1 MASKTTAFAEIEAPI
16 TPAAPAPGAKSAL
29 QYLDRAM
36 ESLRD
41 MGLVPSRTED
51 APITA
56 LLQQIS
62 DLEPDRVAVISR
74 TLNQASLFNDVVR
87 NEVAAMSIGERYN
100 EITNAFNSIR
110 DDARSMVDQMEDG
123 KLSTG
128 ERLSNIWMKV
138 TRGDIAERFDTIR
151 RAYLGVARDTRD
163 QIDREHRIFNAYAD
177 FRGALKQAQVA
188 ALEVLE
194 TATAKLEAAKAA
206 LAAANTA
213 VEQFTGGAASDRARL
228 EFARD
233 ERVRDL
239 QNEEKRYQVAKDLAD
254 NLTIGYNTSEVVM
267 ARLLQ
272 TTSTKERV
280 YAQSIAFFSTNES
293 VLTALKASF
302 TGLAGLHES
311 TRTLNEMKKGIEASL
326 ETISEMGDKIQEEA
340 LRAGYGPTVQ
350 AEAVKKLVD
359 SVTNFQVRSREIIDE
374 MRVLATRNSAEIEAA
389 VEDGK
394 RRLARLAAEG
404 NALMAAR
411 P

>member
-1 MASKTTAFAEIEAPI
+1 
-16 TPAAPAPGAKSAL
+16 
-29 QYLDRAM
+29 
-36 ESLRD
+36 
-41 MGLVPSRTED
+41 
-51 APITA
+51 
-56 LLQQIS
+56 
-62 DLEPDRVAVISR
+62 
-74 TLNQASLFNDVVR
+74 
-87 NEVAAMSIGERYN
+87 
-100 EITNAFNSIR
+100 
-110 DDARSMVDQMEDG
+110 MVDQMADG
-123 KLSTG
+123 KFSTG

-138 TRGDIAERFDTIR
+138 TRGDIADRFDKIR
-151 RAYLGVARDTRD
+151 GTYLDVARDTKD

-188 ALEVLE
+188 SLEVLE
-194 TATAKLEAAKAA
+194 KATAKLEAAKAA
-206 LAAANTA
+206 LAGANTA
-213 VEQFTGGAASDRARL
+213 VEQFTGSAVDRARL
-228 EFARD
+228 ELARD

-280 YAQSIAFFSTNES
+280 YAQSITFFSTNES

-311 TRTLNEMKKGIEASL
+311 TRTLNEMKKGIDASL

-350 AEAVKKLVD
+350 AESVKKLVD
-359 SVTNFQVRSREIIDE
+359 SVTNFQIRSREIIDE
-374 MRVLATRNSAEIEAA
+374 MRILATKNSAEIETA

-411 P
+411 S

>member
-1 MASKTTAFAEIEAPI
+1 MTTSTAAATSIAAPI
-16 TPAAPAPGAKSAL
+16 TSATPAPGAGSAL

-36 ESLRD
+36 ASLPD
-41 MGLVPSRTED
+41 MGLVPSRAED

-62 DLEPDRVAVISR
+62 DLEPDKVAVISR

-87 NEVAAMSIGERYN
+87 SEVAAMSIGERYN

-110 DDARSMVDQMEDG
+110 DDARAMVDQMQDG

-128 ERLSNIWMKV
+128 ERLSNIWMKA
-138 TRGDIAERFDTIR
+138 TRGDIADRFDTIR
-151 RAYLGVARDTRD
+151 RAYLDVARDTRD

-194 TATAKLEAAKAA
+194 KATAKLEAAKAA
-206 LAAANTA
+206 LAAANAA

-280 YAQSIAFFSTNES
+280 YAQSITFFSTNES

-311 TRTLNEMKKGIEASL
+311 TRTLNEMKKGVDASL
-326 ETISEMGDKIQEEA
+326 ETISGMGDKIQEEA

-374 MRVLATRNSAEIEAA
+374 MRLLATRNSAEIEAA

-404 NALMAAR
+404 DALMAAR

>member
-1 MASKTTAFAEIEAPI
+1 MTTPATTELSPPI
-16 TPAAPAPGAKSAL
+16 TVTAVATSPKSAL

-36 ESLRD
+36 GTLRD
-41 MGLVPSRTED
+41 MGLVPSRTEE

-62 DLEPDRVAVISR
+62 DLDPDRIAVISR

-87 NEVAAMSIGERYN
+87 AEVAAMSIGERY
-100 EITNAFNSIR
+100 ETITNAFNSIR
-110 DDARSMVDQMEDG
+110 DDAKMMVDQMEDG
-123 KLSTG
+123 RLSTG
-128 ERLSNIWMKV
+128 ERISNIWMKV
-138 TRGDIAERFDTIR
+138 SRGDIADRFEKIR
-151 RAYLGVARDTRD
+151 TTYLDVARDTKD
-163 QIDREHRIFNAYAD
+163 QIEREHRIFNAYAD
-177 FRGALKQAQVA
+177 FRGALKQAQVS

-194 TATAKLEAAKAA
+194 TATRKLEAAKQA
-206 LAAANTA
+206 LADANKT
-213 VEQFTGGAASDRARL
+213 VEAYKGDVASERAKL
-228 EFARD
+228 ELARD

-239 QNEEKRYQVAKDLAD
+239 QNEEKRYQIAKDLAD

-280 YAQSIAFFSTNES
+280 YAQSITFFSTNES

-311 TRTLNEMKKGIEASL
+311 TRTLNEMKKGIDKSL

-340 LRAGYGPTVQ
+340 LKAGYGPTVQ
-350 AEAVKKLVD
+350 AESVKKLVD
-359 SVTNFQVRSREIIDE
+359 SVTNFQIRSREIIEE
-374 MRVLATRNSAEIEAA
+374 MRDLSTRNSREIEAA

-404 NALMAAR
+404 NALMAAG
-411 P
+411 

>member
-1 MASKTTAFAEIEAPI
+1 MTTPATTELSPPI
-16 TPAAPAPGAKSAL
+16 TATAVATSPKSAL

-36 ESLRD
+36 GTLRD
-41 MGLVPSRTED
+41 MGLVPSRTEE

-62 DLEPDRVAVISR
+62 DLDPDRIAVISR

-87 NEVAAMSIGERYN
+87 AEVAAMSIGERY
-100 EITNAFNSIR
+100 ETITNAFNSIR
-110 DDARSMVDQMEDG
+110 DDAKMMVDQMEDG
-123 KLSTG
+123 RLSTG
-128 ERLSNIWMKV
+128 ERISNIWMKV
-138 TRGDIAERFDTIR
+138 SRGDIADRFEKIR
-151 RAYLGVARDTRD
+151 TTYLDVARDTKD
-163 QIDREHRIFNAYAD
+163 QIEREHRIFNAYAD
-177 FRGALKQAQVA
+177 FRGALKQAQVS

-194 TATAKLEAAKAA
+194 TATRKLEAAKQA
-206 LAAANTA
+206 LADANKT
-213 VEQFTGGAASDRARL
+213 VEAYKGDVASERAKL
-228 EFARD
+228 ELARD

-239 QNEEKRYQVAKDLAD
+239 QNEEKRYQIAKDLAD

-280 YAQSIAFFSTNES
+280 YAQSITFFSTNES

-311 TRTLNEMKKGIEASL
+311 TRTLNEMKKGIDKSL

-340 LRAGYGPTVQ
+340 LKAGYGPTVQ
-350 AEAVKKLVD
+350 AESVKKLVD
-359 SVTNFQVRSREIIDE
+359 SVTNFQIRSREIIEE
-374 MRVLATRNSAEIEAA
+374 MRDLSTRNSREIEAA

-404 NALMAAR
+404 NALMAAG
-411 P
+411 